1 MTALIDNE
9 SFRRM
14 ARIVKIALPDAAG
27 LALCDDAGQPLQHID
42 FDKKTQLLPAIRRL
56 CKKRP
61 GWAVVSE
68 TKIYGIDG
76 RALLAASLG
85 NERNEPFATLTVLVP
100 RDTRQALVTTL
111 VKAVAECVEHEV
123 AQDKELNLMTKEL
136 TERYEE
142 LNLVYHTEDD
152 VSYFRQGQ
160 EALQN
165 LTQNC
170 LDYLDV
176 DLAVLILKS
185 KGVEILC
192 NHPEAP
198 IADGERVL
206 LQLVDKVYPWIE
218 DNGETVVIND
228 ASDPKESGFMMEVPY
243 KLLCCPIFESSGGV
257 AGMLATVNS
266 NEKQAFANSDKNLI
280 RVMTRKVSKIIAT
293 NYDALTGLMNRNGYE
308 YFLGSALEKVRET
321 KIEMSLLHINIDKM
335 QFVNDTAGYAAG
347 DVVIRSVAAIIESQ
361 KRSSDTFCRIGGDEF
376 GVLLPE
382 YTFGDAEESA
392 DRICRAV
399 EESPIEFEGKTHNV
413 TISVGVATMTAE
425 SESVVQLI
433 GVAELA
439 CSVAKERGQN
449 RVETYGPDNTGIIRR
464 STEMTFVS
472 QIQGALVDDRFEL
485 YCQPIEALKSGTRK
499 HHTEILLRLIDE
511 SGEIMLPGD
520 FISAAERFNLMPA
533 IDRWVVGKSLAML
546 ADFDRDLLQNGT
558 FAINLSGQSLCE
570 DDFLEFVH
578 SEIEKSGVPPKC
590 ICFEIT
596 ETAAV
601 ANLSKAAEFMK
612 SLGAIS
618 CSFSLDD
625 FGAGISS
632 FGYLKNLPV
641 DILKIDGAIVKDI
654 VIDEASAA
662 MVIAINEVGHAMKL
676 RTIAEFVEDDA
687 IKARLKEIGVDY
699 AQGFAIGEPEKLE
712 VRLRDLLAAPVAVAS

>member
-1 MTALIDNE
+1 VKSLIDDE

-14 ARIVKIALPDAAG
+14 ARIVKLALPNTVG
-27 LALCDDAGQPLQHID
+27 VALCDVEGQPLQHVD
-42 FDKKTQLLPAIRRL
+42 YGDKAELITAIHRL
-56 CKKRP
+56 GDKRP
-61 GWAVVSE
+61 EWAGISK
-68 TKIYGIDG
+68 TKMYGVNG
-76 RALLAASLG
+76 RALLTSGLS
-85 NERNEPFATLTVLVP
+85 NERNEPVAMLSVLVA
-100 RDTRQALVTTL
+100 RDSQQALAASL
-111 VKAVAECVEHEV
+111 VKAVKESIEHEV
-123 AQDKELNLMTKEL
+123 ALDKELNLMTNEL

-142 LNLVYHTEDD
+142 LNLVYHTEDH

-160 EALQN
+160 EALHN

-176 DLAVLILKS
+176 DLAVLILQR

-192 NHPEAP
+192 NRPDVPEPEA
-198 IADGERVL
+198 ERVL
-206 LQLVDKVYPWIE
+206 SQLVESIYPWIN
-218 DNGETVVIND
+218 DNGETVVIDD
-228 ASDPKESGFMMEVPY
+228 ATDSTESGLLLEVPY
-243 KLLCCPIFESSGGV
+243 NFLCCPIFENSGDV

-266 NEKQAFANSDKNLI
+266 NEKPAFSNSDRNLI

-308 YFLGSALEKVRET
+308 YFLETALEEVRET
-321 KIEMSLLHINIDKM
+321 DAEMRLLHINIDQM
-335 QFVNDTAGYAAG
+335 QLANDTAGYAAG
-347 DVVIRSVAAIIESQ
+347 DTVIRNVAAIIESQ
-361 KRSSDTFCRIGGDEF
+361 KRDSDTLCRIGGDEF
-376 GVLLPE
+376 GLLMTE
-382 YTFGDAEESA
+382 FAYGEAEEAA

-399 EESPIEFEGKTHNV
+399 EDSPIEHEGKTHNV
-413 TISVGVATMTAE
+413 TISVGIATLTAS

-464 STEMTFVS
+464 SSEMNSVA
-472 QIQGALVDDRFEL
+472 QIQAALVDDRFEL
-485 YCQPIEALKSGTRK
+485 YCQPIEALSPVSDR
-499 HHTEILLRLIDE
+499 HHTEILLRMTDE
-511 SGEIMLPGD
+511 SGELVTPTE
-520 FISAAERFNLMPA
+520 FISAAERYHLMPA
-533 IDRWVVGKSLAML
+533 IDRWVVGKSLTML
-546 ADFDRDLLQNGT
+546 ADFDREQLLNGT

-578 SEIEKSGVPPKC
+578 SEIKKSGVPPKS
-590 ICFEIT
+590 ICFEVT

-601 ANLSKAAEFMK
+601 ANLTKASEFME
-612 SLGAIS
+612 SLGAID

-641 DILKIDGAIVKDI
+641 DVLKIDGAIVKDI
-654 VIDEASAA
+654 VVDEATDA

-676 RTIAEFVEDDA
+676 QTIAEYVENEA
-687 IKARLKEIGVDY
+687 IKTRLTEIGVDY
-699 AQGFAIGEPEKLE
+699 AQGFAIGKPEKLE
-712 VRLRDLLAAPVAVAS
+712 IRLRSLMDSPEAVAS